1 MPAKSSA
8 AQQRHTALL
17 SALRSQLAALGEDSD
32 ANQPE
37 STGTAHDPSA
47 ALSACASAIVRA
59 HEAGQQPVREAL
71 RAVVRSSLAE
81 LAQRAPGRSVEV
93 RVPPFSAVQVIAGPH
108 HTRGTPPN
116 TVQTDPLTWIRLATG
131 HLSWEQAR
139 AQGSVEASGNRADL
153 APWLPLWPPR

>member
-1 MPAKSSA
+1 MPARSSA
-8 AQQRHTALL
+8 TQRHHAALL
-17 SALRSQLAALGEDSD
+17 SALRSQLAALGEDS
-32 ANQPE
+32 AAEQPHSAE
-37 STGTAHDPSA
+37 TGNDPSA
-47 ALSACASAIVRA
+47 ALSACASAVVRA

-116 TVQTDPLTWIRLATG
+116 TVQTDPLTWVRLATG
-131 HLSWEQAR
+131 RLSWEQAR
-139 AQGSVEASGNRADL
+139 AEGSVEASGNRADL
-153 APWLPLWPPR
+153 APWLPLWPSR